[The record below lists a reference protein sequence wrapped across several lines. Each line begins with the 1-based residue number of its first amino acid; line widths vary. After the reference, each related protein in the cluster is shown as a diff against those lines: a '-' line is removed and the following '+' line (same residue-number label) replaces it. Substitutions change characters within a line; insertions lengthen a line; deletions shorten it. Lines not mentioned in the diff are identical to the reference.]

1 MNNKQLLQEVLNLKG
16 FIEIKERISEM
27 TVGQELDEAFA
38 IEFLDMEYVEETQE
52 VEISSSNKLET
63 NYVSTE
69 TEKPVFLP
77 NVSTDNN
84 LAVMVLKDLQQDFN
98 FEYRENK
105 FNVPYSDM
113 AVFEGHTIGE
123 AVMKALLFGR
133 AIEAAGIK
141 QDINKGS
148 NVDNA

>member
-113 AVFEGHTIGE
+113 AVFEGHTLGE
-123 AVMKALLFGR
+123 ALSL
-133 AIEAAGIK
+133 IHI
-141 QDINKGS
+141 
-148 NVDNA
+148 